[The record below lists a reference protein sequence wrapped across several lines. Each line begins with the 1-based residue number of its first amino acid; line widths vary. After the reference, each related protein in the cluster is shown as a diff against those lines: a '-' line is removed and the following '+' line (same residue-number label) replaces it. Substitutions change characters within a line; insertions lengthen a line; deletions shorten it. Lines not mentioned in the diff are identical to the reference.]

1 MKKIG
6 VFVLLTFLIFVFCN
20 KNPFEKTNPHNNFT
34 TKIVFQSNRDGNY
47 EIYIMDVD
55 GSNQTRLTFSD
66 ADDTEPACKFD
77 GSKIAFTSD
86 RDGNKEIYVMN
97 TDGSGQTR
105 LTNSFH
111 NDCNPSW
118 SPDGY
123 KIAFSSDRDG
133 NQEIYVMNSDG
144 SGQTRLT
151 NNVKNDIYPAWSP
164 DGTKIAY
171 TIEYSSSRFYGIGSI
186 FIMNDD
192 GSNQYNLTYYNPIC
206 SEAGGPEWSPD
217 CTKLVFFGKWVPS
230 SGNDTNIFIINA
242 DGTGCIRLTKIS
254 NYFDIYPH
262 WSPYGKNIVFASN
275 KDGNEEIY
283 IMNTD
288 GSEMQRLTNNSAED
302 SQPAWIKLIKK

>member
-151 NNVKNDIYPAWSP
+151 NNFNNDIDPAWSP

-171 TIEYSSSRFYGIGSI
+171 TIEYSGSGFYGIGNI
-186 FIMNDD
+186 FIMNAY
-192 GSNQYNLTYYNPIC
+192 GSNQYNLTYHSIGFIG
-206 SEAGGPEWSPD
+206 GGPAWSPD
-217 CTKLVFFGKWVPS
+217 GTKIVYFGMWIAS

-242 DGTGCIRLTKIS
+242 DGTGSTRITKG
-254 NYFDIYPH
+254 YIYSDSYPY
-262 WSPYGKNIVFASN
+262 WSIDEKHVAFTSN

-283 IMNTD
+283 LMKIY
-288 GSEMQRLTNNSAED
+288 GSDMRRLTNNSAED
-302 SQPAWIKLIKK
+302 SHPAWITLIKK